1 MFLVYHIVEK
11 NKIQKV
17 QCANQSHLMQ
27 MVDGWGFQR
36 VLHYSSPTGVEGVV
50 YCHAVGDSA
59 LADREMCLV
68 VTTVSKVPI
77 RLQDISRFVLEHY
90 QTDAHPPLRLQM
102 TGHTPN
108 GGSLRT
114 TAELSSWCDGST
126 DALTRYHTIIN
137 VLLSNNK
144 KRSRDGA
151 VLANARLSGAGYIL
165 KGGYPPVH

>member
-11 NKIQKV
+11 TKFEKV
-17 QCANQSHLMQ
+17 ICANQSHLMQ
-27 MVDGWGFQR
+27 MVDNWGFQR
-36 VLHYSSPTGVEGVV
+36 VLHYNSPTGVEGVV

-68 VTTVSKVPI
+68 VTAVSQVPI
-77 RLQDISRFVLEHY
+77 RLHDISRFVLQHY
-90 QTDAHPPLRLQM
+90 QADAHPPLRLQT

-126 DALTRYHTIIN
+126 DALTRYHTIVN
-137 VLLSNNK
+137 VLMPKNRT
-144 KRSRDGA
+144 RSRDVG
-151 VLANARLSGAGYIL
+151 VFGTERLSGGT
-165 KGGYPPVH
+165 G